1 MTRRDQF
8 ANAAMA
14 ALLSSHPYTTQDES
28 AMSHLAF
35 RAYRM
40 ADAMERE
47 ALQHDAMEREARVLE
62 ERKDN
67 AEGGQNE

>member
-1 MTRRDQF
+1 MNRRDQF

-14 ALLSSHPYTTQDES
+14 ALLAHHFYTVDDES
-28 AMSHLAF
+28 GMSHLAF

-62 ERKDN
+62 ERKDK
-67 AEGGQNE
+67 EDSQ

>member
-1 MTRRDQF
+1 MNRRDQF
-8 ANAAMA
+8 ATAAMA

-40 ADAMERE
+40 ADAMKRE
-47 ALQHDAMEREARVLE
+47 ALQHDAMEREARVEE
-62 ERKDN
+62 ERKDK
-67 AEGGQNE
+67 EDSQ

>member
-1 MTRRDQF
+1 MNRRDQF

-47 ALQHDAMEREARVLE
+47 ARVEE

-67 AEGGQNE
+67 AEGEHHE

>member
-1 MTRRDQF
+1 MNRRDQF

-14 ALLSSHPYTTQDES
+14 AILAERPWVIEDES
-28 AMSHLAF
+28 GRTHLAF

-40 ADAMERE
+40 AEAMERE